1 MTEKEAQE
9 IMEKTIINGTPHP
22 NTLEYMEALD
32 ISIDVLG
39 TDYTRDQLKNWILI
53 NKYPFLMPKYWN
65 PETMQYEID
74 EDYKYNFTL
83 LDEMPDGWRKAFGEM
98 MCEEIKQELVRCD
111 YLDEYMIIQIKEK
124 YGCYDGET
132 EVLTKDGWK
141 YFKDLTYSD
150 EIATLNEKDE
160 TLEYQKPTD
169 IIAYKY
175 SGKMYH
181 LENRGISLMVTPNH
195 NLYVSKG
202 SYFNGNKNNLK
213 RTYSYELCTPDK
225 YYLKDKRFK
234 KGCNWNGKLKSETF
248 TIKGY
253 TKTRDYC
260 HREYNNSDI
269 TINLHSF
276 VKFLGY
282 YIAEGCSSS
291 TDANDN
297 NRGEITIARDRS
309 KYKTDLID
317 SLIKNIGFIPHDA
330 TDYKRNDNSGAT
342 RLYSTVLARWLI
354 DNCGHLA
361 WNKKVPDFIKQ
372 LPKEYIKEFLE
383 YLYLGDGYKAPTSH
397 ILYTTSEQLSND
409 VQELLLKAGYCFRV
423 TNLGIRN
430 HRKNKWNIYSKHP
443 CYAINWLNKNEIEID
458 MSKAKKTKSYKE
470 EWIDYS
476 GMVYCVTVPNHIIYI
491 RRNGK
496 GIWCGNSLRWYNN
509 GTPIGCKVL
518 EIIDKYS
525 VLSEN
530 ICMICGKPD
539 VPMTGDSWFYPLCEK
554 CYCTP
559 NDYRKGDMTEE
570 ELKEFWNEQ
579 KKDWEVWNNEDYKM
593 RDKYTIHRWSKDKDD
608 VEEIIYDISET
619 ANRIRNKWKLEYK
632 K

>member
-1 MTEKEAQE
+1 MTEKQASD

-22 NTLEYMEALD
+22 NTLEYMEALE
-32 ISIDVLG
+32 ISIDILG
-39 TDYTRDQLKNWILI
+39 ADYTREQLKNWILI

-65 PETMQYEID
+65 PEIMQYEID
-74 EDYKYNFTL
+74 KKYKYNFTL

-98 MCEEIKQELVRCD
+98 MCEEIYNALVECD
-111 YLDEYMIIQIKEK
+111 GLGDYRIEQIKEK
-124 YGCYDGET
+124 YGCYDSET

-202 SYFNGNKNNLK
+202 SYFNGSKNNLK

-234 KGCNWNGKLKSETF
+234 KGCNWNGELKSETF

-253 TKTRDYC
+253 IKTRDYC
-260 HREYNNSDI
+260 HREYHNHDI
-269 TINLHSF
+269 TMDLHTF

-282 YIAEGCSSS
+282 YIAEGCSSP

-297 NRGEITIARDRS
+297 NKGEITIGRDRS

-317 SLIKNIGFIPHDA
+317 SLIKNIGFTPHDA

-342 RLYSTVLARWLI
+342 RLYSAVLARWLI

-397 ILYTTSEQLSND
+397 ILYTTSKQLSND
-409 VQELLLKAGYCFRV
+409 VQELLLKAGYCFRE

-470 EWIDYS
+470 EWVDYS

-496 GIWCGNSLRWYNN
+496 GIWCGNSLRWYDN

-539 VPMTGDSWFYPLCEK
+539 VPMTGDNWFYPLCEK

-559 NDYRKGDMTEE
+559 NDYRKSDMTEE
-570 ELKEFWNEQ
+570 ELKEFWNER
-579 KKDWEVWNNEDYKM
+579 KIDWEIWCSENYKM
-593 RDKYTIHRWSKDKDD
+593 TDKYAIHRWSKDKDD
-608 VEEIIYDISET
+608 VEKIIYDISDT
-619 ANRIRNKWKLEYK
+619 ANKIRSKWGK
-632 K
+632 

>member
-1 MTEKEAQE
+1 MTEKQAQE

-22 NTLEYMEALD
+22 NFLEYMEALN

-39 TDYTRDQLKNWILI
+39 VDYDRDQLKNWILI
-53 NKYPFLMPKYWN
+53 GKYPFLIPRYDWSG
-65 PETMQYEID
+65 EII
-74 EDYKYNFTL
+74 EDYDYTSTY
-83 LDEMPDGWRKAFGEM
+83 LDDIPVGWKIAFGEM
-98 MCEEIKQELVRCD
+98 MCEEIKQELIRCN
-111 YLDEYMIIQIKEK
+111 YLDEYRILQIKEK
-124 YGCYDGET
+124 YGCYDSET
-132 EVLTKDGWK
+132 EVLTKYGWK

-202 SYFNGNKNNLK
+202 SYFNGSKNNFK

-234 KGCNWNGKLKSETF
+234 KGCNWNGELKSETF

-260 HREYNNSDI
+260 HREYHSPDI
-269 TINLHSF
+269 TVNLHNF

-282 YIAEGCSSS
+282 YIAEGCSSP
-291 TDANDN
+291 TDSNDN
-297 NRGEITIARDRS
+297 NKGEITIGRDRS
-309 KYKTDLID
+309 KYKTDLVNL
-317 SLIKNIGFIPHDA
+317 LIKNIGFTPHDV
-330 TDYKRNDNSGAT
+330 TDYKLNSNGGAT

-409 VQELLLKAGYCFRV
+409 VQELLLKAGYCFRA
-423 TNLGIRN
+423 TNLGVRN
-430 HRKNKWNIYSKHP
+430 HRKDKWNIYSKHP

-470 EWIDYS
+470 EWVDYS
-476 GMVYCVTVPNHIIYI
+476 DMVYCVTVPNHIIYI

-496 GIWCGNSLRWYNN
+496 GVWCGNSLRWYDN
-509 GTPIGCKVL
+509 GEPIGCKVQ

-525 VLSEN
+525 TLSEN
-530 ICMICGKPD
+530 ICIICGKPD
-539 VPMTGDSWFYPLCEK
+539 VPITNNGWISPYCKK
-554 CYCTP
+554 CFTTP
-559 NDYRKGDMTEE
+559 NDWYK
-570 ELKEFWNEQ
+570 KEFPNEVD
-579 KKDWEVWNNEDYKM
+579 KWIKNHLEDWEEYNKEKNNKM
-593 RDKYTIHRWSKDKDD
+593 VDSYTVKSWSKECGEKTTT
-608 VEEIIYDISET
+608 YDISET
-619 ANRIRNKWKLEYK
+619 ANKIRAKWRTEHGKN
-632 K
+632 

>member
-1 MTEKEAQE
+1 MTEKQASE

-22 NTLEYMEALD
+22 NTLEYIEALET
-32 ISIDVLG
+32 SIDILG
-39 TDYTRDQLKNWILI
+39 ADYDRNQLKNWILI
-53 NKYPFLMPKYWN
+53 NKYPFLMPKHWN
-65 PETMQYEID
+65 CDTMQYEVD
-74 EDYKYNFTL
+74 EDYDYIFTK
-83 LDEMPDGWRKAFGEM
+83 LDEMPDGWKKAFGEM
-98 MCEEIKQELVRCD
+98 MCEEIKQELVRCN
-111 YLDEYMIIQIKEK
+111 YLDKYMITQIKEK

-150 EIATLNEKDE
+150 EIATLNEKYE

-202 SYFNGNKNNLK
+202 SYFNGSKNNLK

-234 KGCNWNGKLKSETF
+234 KGCNWNGELKSETF

-282 YIAEGCSSS
+282 YIAEGCSSP

-309 KYKTDLID
+309 KYKTDLIN
-317 SLIKNIGFIPHDA
+317 SLIKNIGFTPHDA

-342 RLYSTVLARWLI
+342 RLHSTVLARWLI

-409 VQELLLKAGYCFRV
+409 VQELLLKASYCFRA
-423 TNLGIRN
+423 TNLGVRN
-430 HRKNKWNIYSKHP
+430 HRKDKWNIYSKRP

-476 GMVYCVTVPNHIIYI
+476 DMVYCVTVPNHIIYV

-496 GIWCGNSLRWYNN
+496 GVWCGNSLRWYDN
-509 GTPIGCKVL
+509 GTPIGCKVQ

-530 ICMICGKPD
+530 ICIVCGKPD
-539 VPMTGDSWFYPLCEK
+539 VPLTNNGWLSPYCKK
-554 CYCTP
+554 CFTMP
-559 NDYRKGDMTEE
+559 SDWQKREHPEEVERWIEFRTE
-570 ELKEFWNEQ
+570 
-579 KKDWEVWNNEDYKM
+579 DWEEYDYEGNNKM
-593 RDKYTIHRWSKDKDD
+593 SESYTIKSWSKEAGEKTTT
-608 VEEIIYDISET
+608 YDISET
-619 ANRIRNKWKLEYK
+619 ANKIRSKWKTGYNK
-632 K
+632 

>member
-1 MTEKEAQE
+1 MTENEARE
-9 IMEKTIINGTPHP
+9 VMKRATDKGAPLP
-22 NTLEYMEALD
+22 NIVEYSEALRKVSE
-32 ISIDVLG
+32 ILG
-39 TDYTRDQLKNWILI
+39 SDYTEEQLHNWILCGR
-53 NKYPFLMPKYWN
+53 YPFLIPRYDWSG
-65 PETMQYEID
+65 EIIKNY
-74 EDYKYNFTL
+74 DYTSTY
-83 LDEMPDGWRKAFGEM
+83 LDDIPVGWKIAFGEM
-98 MCEEIKQELVRCD
+98 MCEEIRQELVRCN
-111 YLDEYMIIQIKEK
+111 YLDEYRILQIKEK
-124 YGCYDGET
+124 YGCYDSET

-141 YFKDLTYSD
+141 YFKDLIYSD
-150 EIATLNEKDE
+150 EIATLNEKNG
-160 TLEYQKPTD
+160 TLEYKKPTD

-202 SYFNGNKNNLK
+202 SYFNGSNNNLK
-213 RTYSYELCTPDK
+213 RTYPYELCTPDK

-234 KGCNWNGKLKSETF
+234 KGCNWNGELKSDTF

-260 HREYNNSDI
+260 HREYHNHDI
-269 TINLHSF
+269 TMDLHTF

-282 YIAEGCSSS
+282 YIAEGCSSP
-291 TDANDN
+291 TDANGN
-297 NRGEITIARDRS
+297 NKGEITIGRDRS

-317 SLIKNIGFIPHDA
+317 SLIKNIGFTPHDA

-342 RLYSTVLARWLI
+342 KLYSTVLARWLI

-409 VQELLLKAGYCFRV
+409 VQELLLKAGYCFRA
-423 TNLGIRN
+423 TNLGVRN
-430 HRKNKWNIYSKHP
+430 HRKDKWNIYSKHP

-470 EWIDYS
+470 EWVDYS

-496 GIWCGNSLRWYNN
+496 GLWCGNSLRWYDN
-509 GTPIGCKVL
+509 GTPIDCKVQQ
-518 EIIDKYS
+518 IIDKYS
-525 VLSEN
+525 TLSEN
-530 ICMICGKPD
+530 ICIICGKPD
-539 VPMTGDSWFYPLCEK
+539 VPITNNGWISPYCKK
-554 CYCTP
+554 CFTTP
-559 NDYRKGDMTEE
+559 NDWYK
-570 ELKEFWNEQ
+570 KEFPNEVDKWIKNHLEDWQEYDKEENNKMADSYTVISWSKENGEQ
-579 KKDWEVWNNEDYKM
+579 K
-593 RDKYTIHRWSKDKDD
+593 TT
-608 VEEIIYDISET
+608 YDISET
-619 ANRIRNKWKLEYK
+619 ANKIRANWGTEHGE
-632 K
+632 

>member
-9 IMEKTIINGTPHP
+9 IMEKTIINGVPHP
-22 NTLEYMEALD
+22 NTLEYMEALE
-32 ISIDVLG
+32 ISIDILG
-39 TDYTRDQLKNWILI
+39 ADYTREQLKNWILCG
-53 NKYPFLMPKYWN
+53 KYPFLIPRYDWS
-65 PETMQYEID
+65 QEIIK
-74 EDYKYNFTL
+74 DYDYTSTY
-83 LDEMPDGWRKAFGEM
+83 LDDMPDGWRKAFGEM
-98 MCEEIKQELVRCD
+98 MCEEIKQELVRCN
-111 YLDEYMIIQIKEK
+111 YLNEYRILQIKEK
-124 YGCYDGET
+124 YGCYDSET

-181 LENRGISLMVTPNH
+181 LENRGVSLMVTPNH

-202 SYFNGNKNNLK
+202 SYFNGSKNNLK

-234 KGCNWNGKLKSETF
+234 KGCNWNGELKSETF

-260 HREYNNSDI
+260 NREYHNSDI
-269 TINLHSF
+269 TINLHTF

-342 RLYSTVLARWLI
+342 KVYSTVLARWLI

-372 LPKEYIKEFLE
+372 LPKEYIKEFLD

-423 TNLGIRN
+423 TNLGVRN
-430 HRKNKWNIYSKHP
+430 HRKDKWNIYSKHP

-470 EWIDYS
+470 EWVDYS

-496 GIWCGNSLRWYNN
+496 GVWCGNSLRWYDN
-509 GTPIGCKVL
+509 GTPIDCKVP
-518 EIIDKYS
+518 EIIDNYS
-525 VLSEN
+525 MLSQN
-530 ICMICGKPD
+530 ICIICGKPD
-539 VPMTGDSWFYPLCEK
+539 VPIINNGWISPFCKK
-554 CYCTP
+554 CYTTP
-559 NDYRKGDMTEE
+559 SDWYKKEHPDKIDEWIEFRSDDWEEYNKEETNKMVSTYSVHTWSKEKGD
-570 ELKEFWNEQ
+570 
-579 KKDWEVWNNEDYKM
+579 
-593 RDKYTIHRWSKDKDD
+593 
-608 VEEIIYDISET
+608 EEIIYNISET
-619 ANRIRNKWKLEYK
+619 ANKIREKWKAEHGNN
-632 K
+632 